1 MKKKYWAALMLL
13 CSLVF
18 LVGWGKKKV
27 ELLNDKKLIDL
38 NAAIER
44 CIPGANAPERPEN
57 EASASDDSLEETLAQ
72 AVPAEAHSVEETER
86 IVIIKVRDQTV
97 TYDAETY
104 TDLSKLEARIRQ
116 DNGEHVSFRLVD
128 DFAEAHV
135 YKEVLSILGDLE
147 AEIGLNCTKE

>member
-44 CIPGANAPERPEN
+44 CIPGANSSERPEN
-57 EASASDDSLEETLAQ
+57 AVSASDDSLEEALTQ
-72 AVPAEAHSVEETER
+72 AVLTEDHSAEETER
-86 IVIIKVRDQTV
+86 IIIITVRDQTV

-104 TDLSKLEARIRQ
+104 TDLSMLKARIIR

-147 AEIGLNCTKE
+147 AETGLNYTKE